1 MTAQT
6 TTTPWQ
12 EQILA
17 QIEDAQTSQVL
28 DDDAILERPWLL
40 VAIKPTGEAELVD
53 RYRDETTTVAALT
66 EFAAQTGDVYDEV
79 NVTTLADVGYPAASN
94 VVPIGAGA
102 DGSIE
107 HTDEQGQP
115 TLIDPAKY
123 ESEALALAKV
133 DGNAITRIALAFTG
147 EIFLDRSDPEDVAL
161 YRTLILGKGDIEL
174 KVKAKCSGTGA
185 KLATDKGGELDV
197 VVGRKTLRIESVV
210 VPAGA

>member
-12 EQILA
+12 EQILE
-17 QIEDAQTSQVL
+17 QIEEAQTEQVL
-28 DDDAILERPWLL
+28 DDDAILERPSLV
-40 VAIKPTGEAELVD
+40 VAIRPTGEALLVE
-53 RYRDETTTVAALT
+53 RYRAEDEAIAGATQYQEAHGS
-66 EFAAQTGDVYDEV
+66 EYDEV
-79 NVTTLADVGYPAASN
+79 NVTTLADIGYPAAVAGS
-94 VVPIGAGA
+94 GGA
-102 DGSIE
+102 DGTLD
-107 HTDEQGQP
+107 HTDEQGTP
-115 TLIDPAKY
+115 TLIDPAEY

-161 YRTLILGKGDIEL
+161 YRTLILGRGDIEL